1 MFSPSIYPDALLTA
15 TSRWAEQPRSAW
27 VRQPAPMG
35 QKHVLDI
42 SGGHQYCL
50 LPPHTHNTHLL
61 ISKTYPKPT
70 EVKAHTSALS
80 VCQRKSCME
89 QGTIQDFQR
98 KAVLLNNL
106 LREALSVGVHTSQH
120 KPKTLEL
127 NLISPLQNA
136 VARDQPPAGH
146 LKIMLYI
153 CATWHLSS
161 KPNFF
166 SPYALCYYSLN
177 FL

>member
-1 MFSPSIYPDALLTA
+1 MGWAATVCLSEA
-15 TSRWAEQPRSAW
+15 TSTHGSEACAGHIWWPP
-27 VRQPAPMG
+27 VLPAT
-35 QKHVLDI
+35 VT
-42 SGGHQYCL
+42 
-50 LPPHTHNTHLL
+50 HTQHTSL

-80 VCQRKSCME
+80 VCQRKRCME

-106 LREALSVGVHTSQH
+106 LREALSVGVLTSQH

-153 CATWHLSS
+153 CVTWHLSS

-166 SPYALCYYSLN
+166 SPDVLCYYSLN